1 MYYIPIDNMYYI
13 AYNCKCKEKG
23 EPLRGDKV
31 MKAEK
36 YFEKNG
42 FIYGVSE
49 KFAFGRWNGYARKFT
64 DLEEAY
70 KWLGT
75 EEYDF
80 RERSL
85 VSKTDVKK
93 SKYEVIE

>member
-1 MYYIPIDNMYYI
+1 
-13 AYNCKCKEKG
+13 
-23 EPLRGDKV
+23 

-42 FIYGVSE
+42 FIYGVPE